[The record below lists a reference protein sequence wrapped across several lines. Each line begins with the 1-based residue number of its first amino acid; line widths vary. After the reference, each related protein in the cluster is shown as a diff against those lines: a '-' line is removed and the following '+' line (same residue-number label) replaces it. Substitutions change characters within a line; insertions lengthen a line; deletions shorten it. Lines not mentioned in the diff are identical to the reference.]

1 LHIIK
6 KDGWAWTGEGNLTAK
21 SFDPGNAGFMN
32 KEDEVD
38 DFEVDTDEVLEKDIG
53 FFATEQEY
61 EGVQYIEFEDDEED
75 WSLVVL
81 EG

>member
-1 LHIIK
+1 
-6 KDGWAWTGEGNLTAK
+6 
-21 SFDPGNAGFMN
+21 MN